1 MSQEDAG
8 KEDPSAEETVF
19 SASMSPCE
27 LYQELVSSYNATCVV
42 DVSPGQGEFLKA
54 CLPHRTKAV
63 CICGT
68 DAHASKLEMLLTAFI
83 LTELSREG
91 STYYRADSVAKD
103 EEDKVADLRRKSRG
117 RQIPRR
123 RRKSALG
130 RATTRRR
137 SLSTKK
143 AQRPPRKSTRRK
155 RSKRRTTPKRTCR
168 RTMLPRTCGEWWSEG
183 AELISCVSRGR
194 EATHFDS

>member
-1 MSQEDAG
+1 MVILGQKRVILMSQEDAG

-103 EEDKVADLRRKSRG
+103 EEDKVAD
-117 RQIPRR
+117 P
-123 RRKSALG
+123 
-130 RATTRRR
+130 
-137 SLSTKK
+137 KK
-143 AQRPPRKSTRRK
+143 KPRKTD
-155 RSKRRTTPKRTCR
+155 SKAAPKKRTR
-168 RTMLPRTCGEWWSEG
+168 KGNNQEEEPVNEEG
-183 AELISCVSRGR
+183 TEAPKKKHKKKKVEEEDDAEENLQEDDASSDVW
-194 EATHFDS
+194 

>member
-1 MSQEDAG
+1 VVILGQKRVILMSQEDAG

-91 STYYRADSVAKD
+91 STYYRADSGQ
-103 EEDKVADLRRKSRG
+103 RRG
-117 RQIPRR
+117 GQ
-123 RRKSALG
+123 G
-130 RATTRRR
+130 
-137 SLSTKK
+137 
-143 AQRPPRKSTRRK
+143 
-155 RSKRRTTPKRTCR
+155 
-168 RTMLPRTCGEWWSEG
+168 G
-183 AELISCVSRGR
+183 
-194 EATHFDS
+194 